1 MSISYVLI
9 SVYHLYKHRKG
20 KENLYFVTEPVKVLL
35 ISCLIRRDIISSVVN
50 SLAKNTSRLFA
61 EQAWRRLSIGWV
73 TKPVPLSSEMQFPVV
88 RATIKFSPPEQDRR
102 QNTGSLFV
110 VKEVKSANQRQQSY
124 GGSKVV
130 EVSVPREE
138 LKSRVYHGNK
148 SPLSSVPLIELNI
161 NRTGFQVRSLVWNV
175 VNMREWASEMRNTLS
190 HNILNDLWLEMMIF
204 CCCTW
209 DDRKIL
215 SLESF

>member
-1 MSISYVLI
+1 
-9 SVYHLYKHRKG
+9 
-20 KENLYFVTEPVKVLL
+20 
-35 ISCLIRRDIISSVVN
+35 
-50 SLAKNTSRLFA
+50 
-61 EQAWRRLSIGWV
+61 
-73 TKPVPLSSEMQFPVV
+73 MQFPVV
-88 RATIKFSPPEQDRR
+88 RATIKFSPTEQDRR

-161 NRTGFQVRSLVWNV
+161 NRTGFQVRSLV
-175 VNMREWASEMRNTLS
+175 
-190 HNILNDLWLEMMIF
+190 
-204 CCCTW
+204 
-209 DDRKIL
+209 
-215 SLESF
+215 

>member
-161 NRTGFQVRSLVWNV
+161 NRTGFQVKN
-175 VNMREWASEMRNTLS
+175 
-190 HNILNDLWLEMMIF
+190 
-204 CCCTW
+204 
-209 DDRKIL
+209 
-215 SLESF
+215 